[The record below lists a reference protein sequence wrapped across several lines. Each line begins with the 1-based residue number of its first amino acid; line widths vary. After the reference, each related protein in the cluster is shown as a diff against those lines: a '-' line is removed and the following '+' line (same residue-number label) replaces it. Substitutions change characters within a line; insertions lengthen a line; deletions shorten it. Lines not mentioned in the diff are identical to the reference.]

1 MLRPIEGPVTLNQE
15 EMTFLT
21 TLIGVTHD
29 QGLPQPGGLILPD
42 SISGEGNSEKNQLMS
57 LEKLFE
63 DKVPELKL
71 GGEPWDYNI
80 KANVRLIEDSGGNTM
95 GSEQKGSG
103 IKKGEMKAN
112 EVIRLSSL
120 SNPTDEDGLNSKSA
134 IKLSDVT
141 AQKAGGDPWIEDG
154 KANAKQVLESRDVP
168 MGSEQKGS
176 GIDKGEMKAN
186 EVIRA
191 SSLSNP
197 ADEDGLNLKSAIK
210 PSDLTTQK
218 AGGDPL
224 IEDSKA
230 NVKQSLESRDVP
242 MGSEQKGSG
251 IDKGEMKANKVI
263 RLSSLSNLAGE
274 PGVKSENTTLSFD
287 HTIEKTPAHPETG
300 QSERGLLLKL
310 QMALKKSTGEIDKA
324 VIYSDQ
330 NRSTGNVN
338 REEPSHNLN
347 NNFRGNG
354 EIIKHPFKNQTL
366 EGVHLKS
373 EPGLPDIESMV
384 KRMDVLKSPDAM
396 SAAKEV
402 ELFQKPLQTIVLKQL
417 VDRAAM
423 DLNSG
428 RTAIKINLKPEYLG
442 YLRMEISTEN
452 HQVMVKIM
460 TEIPLV
466 KEIIENNINQLKAA
480 LAGHGLE
487 MDDLDVFVAHD
498 SDKHEGRNGDTEFT
512 SMENGPAEEMIDDI
526 LPDEEHVIQ
535 MAAGMSEENLIDFF
549 A

>member
-1 MLRPIEGPVTLNQE
+1 MLRPMEGPDTFNQE
-15 EMTFLT
+15 EMAFLT
-21 TLIGVTHD
+21 TLIGVTHE
-29 QGLPQPGGLILPD
+29 QGLPQPGGLRLPD
-42 SISGEGNSEKNQLMS
+42 SITGGSISEKNQLMS

-63 DKVPELKL
+63 DKVPKPKFS
-71 GGEPWDYNI
+71 GEPWDNNI
-80 KANVRLIEDSGGNTM
+80 KANARLVLESRDVPM

-103 IKKGEMKAN
+103 IEKGEMKAN
-112 EVIRLSSL
+112 EFIRASSL
-120 SNPTDEDGLNSKSA
+120 SNPAGQDGLDLKSA
-134 IKLSDVT
+134 IKSPDIT

-154 KANAKQVLESRDVP
+154 KANAKLVLESRDVP

-176 GIDKGEMKAN
+176 GIEKGEMKAN

-197 ADEDGLNLKSAIK
+197 A
-210 PSDLTTQK
+210 
-218 AGGDPL
+218 
-224 IEDSKA
+224 
-230 NVKQSLESRDVP
+230 
-242 MGSEQKGSG
+242 
-251 IDKGEMKANKVI
+251 
-263 RLSSLSNLAGE
+263 GE
-274 PGVKSENTTLSFD
+274 PVLKLENTTLSLD
-287 HTIEKTPAHPETG
+287 HTIEKTPTHPETVK
-300 QSERGLLLKL
+300 SERGPLLKL
-310 QMALKKSTGEIDKA
+310 RMAYKKTTGEIDKA
-324 VIYSDQ
+324 IIYSDQ
-330 NRSTGNVN
+330 NRSTDNVN
-338 REEPSHNLN
+338 RKEPPHNLN
-347 NNFRGNG
+347 NNFQGDG
-354 EIIKHPFKNQTL
+354 EITKHPLKTQPL

-373 EPGLPDIESMV
+373 EPGLQDIESMV
-384 KRMDVLKSPDAM
+384 KRMDVLKIPDAM
-396 SAAKEV
+396 PAAKEV
-402 ELFQKPLQTIVLKQL
+402 EFFQKPLQTTILKQL

-512 SMENGPAEEMIDDI
+512 SMENGPAEEKIDDI
-526 LPDEEHVIQ
+526 LSDEEHVTQI
-535 MAAGMSEENLIDFF
+535 AVGMSEENLIDFF